1 MEAEMGVLLVIAVP
15 VAAVFGWA
23 IVTDWRR
30 RRRRRTLIANDDVK
44 AQLRARSESESRR
57 YHPGGDGGHA
67 GG

>member
-15 VAAVFGWA
+15 VAALFGWA
-23 IVTDWRR
+23 ILSDWRR
-30 RRRRRTLIANDDVK
+30 RRRGTVIANDDVK

-57 YHPGGDGGHA
+57 YHPRGDGGHA

>member
-15 VAAVFGWA
+15 VAALFGWA
-23 IVTDWRR
+23 ILSDWRR
-30 RRRRRTLIANDDVK
+30 RRRRAVIANDDVK

-57 YHPGGDGGHA
+57 YHPRGDGGHA

>member
-1 MEAEMGVLLVIAVP
+1 MGVLLVIAVP

-23 IVTDWRR
+23 IVTDWIRR
-30 RRRRRTLIANDDVK
+30 RSRRTLIANDDVK